1 MQAQIVHPII
11 YIYTLSRLFG
21 KFLENSLILMKY
33 REIKLN
39 TAYSCLFM
47 QNSVKYGGIS
57 KNKACGNGNGENQ
70 RVFVSDLPTRNR
82 QKRKRAATSR
92 NISRHPFF
100 IVLSFSVLS
109 LIQYKKFDIIY
120 LES

>member
-92 NISRHPFF
+92 NIARHPF
-100 IVLSFSVLS
+100 S
-109 LIQYKKFDIIY
+109 
-120 LES
+120 